1 MAAELA
7 QVYIYIVMPWVVLAW
22 DTDDDES
29 SDDFVIR
36 YRRSR
41 RYAMILRRLYL
52 GDGYWVSMYFE
63 AWDA

>member
-1 MAAELA
+1 
-7 QVYIYIVMPWVVLAW
+7 MPWVVLAW

-29 SDDFVIR
+29 LDDFVVR

-41 RYAMILRRLYL
+41 RYAMVLRRWYL
-52 GDGYWVSMYFE
+52 NDGYWVSMYFE